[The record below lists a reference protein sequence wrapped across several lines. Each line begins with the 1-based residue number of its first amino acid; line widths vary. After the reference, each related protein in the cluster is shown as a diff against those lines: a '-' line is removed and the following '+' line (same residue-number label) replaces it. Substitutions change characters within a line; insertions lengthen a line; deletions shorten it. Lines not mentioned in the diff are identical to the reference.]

1 MINVESKY
9 NKKYQL
15 DRIALIKL
23 AMYFLIL
30 FTTVTHII
38 LGKEM
43 WN

>member
-15 DRIALIKL
+15 DRIVEV